1 MLCINVVQV
10 AFCKAMICD
19 HSYFI
24 VSLKKLN
31 IFIEFNQC
39 LLGKFLTLIASKYK
53 KWRKCV
59 KEVNTILKA
68 YILFFTVIIKL
79 AFFSMCFIGNT
90 CIKNMKLPLS
100 FSQTFFIK

>member
-1 MLCINVVQV
+1 MLYINVVQV

-24 VSLKKLN
+24 VSLKRWK

-39 LLGKFLTLIASKYK
+39 LLGKLLTVIASKYK
-53 KWRKCV
+53 KLRKCV

-68 YILFFTVIIKL
+68 YILFCTVIIKP
-79 AFFSMCFIGNT
+79 AFFSYVFHKN
-90 CIKNMKLPLS
+90 IKNMKLALS

>member
-1 MLCINVVQV
+1 MLYINVVQV

-24 VSLKKLN
+24 VSLKRWK

-39 LLGKFLTLIASKYK
+39 LLGKLLTVIASKYK
-53 KWRKCV
+53 KLRKCV

-68 YILFFTVIIKL
+68 YILFCTVIIKP

-90 CIKNMKLPLS
+90 YIKNIKLALS